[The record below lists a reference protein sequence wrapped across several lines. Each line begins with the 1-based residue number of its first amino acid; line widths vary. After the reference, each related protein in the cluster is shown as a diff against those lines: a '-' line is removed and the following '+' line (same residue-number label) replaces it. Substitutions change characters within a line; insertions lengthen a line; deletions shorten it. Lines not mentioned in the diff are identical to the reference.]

1 MPEREYDTPVC
12 ILPLPGAVIRPTQAD
27 ATLSLWDRLCA
38 VQQHP
43 AWLGL
48 RAGRTDVLNEL
59 RRSMRGAKTQEA
71 IQALRLRHVAASLP
85 TDVLMT
91 WGGMA
96 IASAKQK
103 QGGPQAPY
111 EPSDADFKDAN
122 DAEAARAEGVALDA
136 LVKLDGWKDFAL
148 LLAAH
153 AWALDFLIANGPEA
167 ATGFCQTAMRDVVQM
182 LVDIQGAIDRGVDAA
197 AWLSWQAEREQE
209 AQ

>member
-96 IASAKQK
+96 IASAKQ
-103 QGGPQAPY
+103 
-111 EPSDADFKDAN
+111 
-122 DAEAARAEGVALDA
+122 
-136 LVKLDGWKDFAL
+136 
-148 LLAAH
+148 
-153 AWALDFLIANGPEA
+153 
-167 ATGFCQTAMRDVVQM
+167 
-182 LVDIQGAIDRGVDAA
+182 
-197 AWLSWQAEREQE
+197 
-209 AQ
+209 